1 MSLFKKRK
9 AVVQPIPE
17 SFTAQDIRVESSICT
32 GEKTIGFYD
41 RSAHRLRYVELVRSE
56 QDVLDFFAQYGE
68 TPDTETLRKLITD

>member
-1 MSLFKKRK
+1 MSLLKKRK
-9 AVVQPIPE
+9 AAVQPISE

-41 RSAHRLRYVELVRSE
+41 RSAHRLRHAELVRSE

-68 TPDTETLRKLITD
+68 TSDTETLRKLITD